1 MDTALARRR
10 MSRGPR
16 RSRCTSRFFSA
27 GGLLL
32 LAVCGEPIWALAI
45 AARRVAYE
53 EEDPHRRVAARIL
66 LALVIVLVPMHFV
79 MPYFV
84 DTGLPQL
91 LVLAGIALAG
101 SY

>member
-1 MDTALARRR
+1 
-10 MSRGPR
+10 
-16 RSRCTSRFFSA
+16 
-27 GGLLL
+27 LL

-101 SY
+101 SYGRERSAAEGRASRAYSFAPARLRSN